1 MPATLCYETC
11 AALPAVSPERRRALL
26 DGPSDLDTHHWLYDE
41 IAALHLTEA
50 MAPPAPVA
58 SGDSARILVWNAQR
72 GRHPDEAAA
81 LLAGQG
87 AAVNL
92 LCELDNGMARTAQRH
107 TARDL
112 AQRLGQGYAYAVE
125 FIELG
130 LGDRRE
136 RAALA
141 GRENA
146 LGFHGGAILSPCAL
160 ARPVLERLRDDTGC
174 ATHLCVRDGRDVVY
188 LLRVPG
194 RSVVSSSVGVG
205 TRLPA
210 HATSLGRVFL
220 ADLEAQELAELYAGA
235 TLTRHSAHT
244 PGTLGELTRLLQADR
259 ERGFVISEGFYEKG
273 INAIAGPVRDA
284 GGRVVAVINLIA
296 RDGEADSAQLHG
308 ELLERVLAAAAQLS
322 TALAYQPRA
331 AAGARR

>member
-1 MPATLCYETC
+1 MSKGSNRYLVPGLLRGLEILRLFSRERQVLGAPDIALELGIPRTTVFRLLQTLEHAGY
-11 AALPAVSPERRRALL
+11 VVRAESGRDYRLGIGVL
-26 DGPSDLDTHHWLYDE
+26 NLGFAYLASQE
-41 IAALHLTEA
+41 LTE
-50 MAPPAPVA
+50 
-58 SGDSARILVWNAQR
+58 
-72 GRHPDEAAA
+72 
-81 LLAGQG
+81 
-87 AAVNL
+87 
-92 LCELDNGMARTAQRH
+92 
-107 TARDL
+107 
-112 AQRLGQGYAYAVE
+112 
-125 FIELG
+125 
-130 LGDRRE
+130 
-136 RAALA
+136 
-141 GRENA
+141 
-146 LGFHGGAILSPCAL
+146 L

-259 ERGFVISEGFYEKG
+259 ERGYVISEGFYEKG

-308 ELLERVLAAAAQLS
+308 DLLERVLAAAAQLS
-322 TALAYQPRA
+322 AALAYQPRA